1 MCHFVSY
8 IMEFQKIIVYKTPPG
23 GGGGS
28 IASSRSKC
36 SFLFTFLDGKALSK
50 GSTIKGKNMLLQ
62 KQVLSFKSLPPIQK
76 GN

>member
-1 MCHFVSY
+1 MGTLPSFAE
-8 IMEFQKIIVYKTPPG
+8 IFTKG
-23 GGGGS
+23 N
-28 IASSRSKC
+28 KC